1 MEVLRSYV
9 VRVYRQEAEAVDGM
23 VESVDTGEAMPFH
36 AACDLWAALCR
47 PAPPGRSQVNPLKEH
62 EP

>member
-9 VRVYRQEAEAVDGM
+9 VRVYRQDAESVDGM
-23 VESVDTGEAMPFH
+23 VESVDTGKAMPFH
-36 AACDLWAALCR
+36 TARDLWVALCR
-47 PAPPGRSQVNPLKEH
+47 PAPPGRQQNNPLKER

>member
-1 MEVLRSYV
+1 MEVLRSCV
-9 VRVYRQEAEAVDGM
+9 VRIHRQDVAAVDGM

-36 AACDLWAALCR
+36 TARDLWVVLCR
-47 PAPPGRSQVNPLKEH
+47 PAPPGRQRNNPLKER